1 MTKGEYPLSS
11 NEAETIHTG
20 QDSLV
25 GLPSFDGVN
34 NVIGFN
40 KYRIPNTD
48 SVFSADVNNNSKI
61 DETDHVFGGNNTEDD
76 YKQTSPVST
85 ELSNNNEQIDI
96 AQYVQNLQ
104 SRCAKRTIYR
114 FLSEEINES
123 DIDIENIEHYL
134 VIAHRSKSQNT
145 LKCCE
150 NKLISNLSS
159 DNCVSYYTTAEHYDL
174 KQLQAAATAVFQT
187 NCSGQ
192 KPEVS
197 SHNNNYSSQNPGVSI
212 KQQDCNFQSSP
223 CQKSIT
229 RYKSYSTV
237 FTCGTAGSKRT
248 VTAVVYDKTMRI
260 RSYKNLQCG
269 DKISK
274 QFPCC
279 CLQDDEN
286 DDPYVFWCFGQS
298 VYRYDP
304 ILNKRKKKASLA
316 CKRSKFCM
324 VACAKHC
331 YAIGGVYQ
339 SRKVLEIEEYS
350 CSKNKWKRVARL
362 PRECLPIDSS
372 CVVFNDL
379 IYIFCAILNEDGNI
393 KGCSTGVYV
402 FNPVRHTVKPLAEIP
417 FSFNQ
422 IKTCVLGSFIYVASD
437 KGHFIRYSPNDGTF
451 IKCLDQIL
459 VCKDFGMYSR
469 DNTVVLVGGKN
480 TNGTHSDV
488 IRTFCAL
495 SGQWETLSDTLPD
508 CMTICGT
515 CEVKIPSSA
524 GAIVPFYDINN
535 YEKIIII

>member
-1 MTKGEYPLSS
+1 MTKGEWSFSS
-11 NEAETIHTG
+11 NEAETIQTE

-25 GLPSFDGVN
+25 GLPSFDGLN

-40 KYRIPNTD
+40 RIPNTD
-48 SVFSADVNNNSKI
+48 SVFSAKINNNSEI
-61 DETDHVFGGNNTEDD
+61 EQVDNVFGGNNSQDD
-76 YKQTSPVST
+76 YVQTYPVPT
-85 ELSNNNEQIDI
+85 ELNNNNEQIDI
-96 AQYVQNLQ
+96 AQYVQDLQ
-104 SRCAKRTIYR
+104 SRSTKRTIAR
-114 FLSEEINES
+114 ILSEDINER

-134 VIAHRSKSQNT
+134 VIAHRSHSQNT

-159 DNCVSYYTTAEHYDL
+159 DNCVSYYKIAQHYDL
-174 KQLQAAATAVFQT
+174 KQLQAAAIAVPLTRSSQT
-187 NCSGQ
+187 P
-192 KPEVS
+192 KVS
-197 SHNNNYSSQNPGVSI
+197 YPNNNCSSQNPGVGI
-212 KQQDCNFQSSP
+212 KQQDSNFQSTP
-223 CQKSIT
+223 CQKSNT
-229 RYKSYSTV
+229 RYKSYTTL

-248 VTAVVYDKTMRI
+248 VTAVVYDKTMKN

-269 DKISK
+269 NKISK
-274 QFPCC
+274 KFQCC

-286 DDPYVFWCFGQS
+286 DAPYVFWCFGKS

-304 ILNKRKKKASLA
+304 ILNKCKARASLA

-331 YAIGGVYQ
+331 YAIGGVYK

-350 CSKNKWKRVARL
+350 CSKKKWKRVARL

-379 IYIFCAILNEDGNI
+379 IYIFCAILNEDGKI
-393 KGCSTGVYV
+393 KRCSTGVYV
-402 FNPVRHTVKPLAEIP
+402 FNPARHTTKTLAEIP

-422 IKTCVLGSFIYVASD
+422 IKTCVLGSFIYLASD

-469 DNTVVLVGGKN
+469 KNTVVLAGGKN
-480 TNGTHSDV
+480 TNGTYTDV
-488 IRTFCAL
+488 IRTFCTV
-495 SGQWETLSDTLPD
+495 SGQWETLSATLPD

-515 CEVKIPSSA
+515 CEIKIPSSA
-524 GAIVPFYDINN
+524 GSIVLFDETNN
-535 YEKIIII
+535 GEIWRK